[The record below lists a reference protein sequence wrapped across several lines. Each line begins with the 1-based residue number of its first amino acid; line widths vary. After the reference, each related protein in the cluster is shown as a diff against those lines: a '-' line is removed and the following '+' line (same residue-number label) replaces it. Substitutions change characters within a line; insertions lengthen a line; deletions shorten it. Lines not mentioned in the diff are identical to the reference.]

1 MDGTGMVPHRLG
13 FVYLDPESGPDPQH
27 SLPVDVLSMESP
39 AQGQTVLTKSVN
51 TSGNTSYIVDGA
63 EPYVPFKIYR

>member
-1 MDGTGMVPHRLG
+1 MVPHRLG

-39 AQGQTVLTKSVN
+39 AQGQTVLTKSAK
-51 TSGNTSYIVDGA
+51 TSGNHFIYRRRCGT
-63 EPYVPFKIYR
+63 VPFKIYR